1 MTDSDVTPQQTQFNV
16 LLIGDDC
23 VDVYQFGSVER
34 ISPEAPV
41 PIFKYGRK
49 EEVGGMAR
57 NVKRNLEELGCNVTY
72 VCGWTSVKTRLID
85 SRSKQHILRVDNDAI
100 SPPLKFEE
108 VAHGLVDADVV
119 VISDYNK
126 GFVSYELVEEIIDK
140 FDGAV
145 FIDTKKHDLAR
156 FQGAWVKVNQFEY
169 SQLKSQCTGL
179 IVTLGEEG
187 AIVPH
192 NNIKVPAPSVE
203 VSDVCGAG
211 DTFLSALAY
220 KWCETSDILQAIKFA
235 VRAGAITVQHLGNYA
250 PTLKEIENDKT

>member
-1 MTDSDVTPQQTQFNV
+1 MTDSAISQQQTQFNV

-23 VDVYQFGSVER
+23 LDVYQFGTVDR

-41 PIFKYGRK
+41 PVFKYGRK

-72 VCGWTSVKTRLID
+72 MCGRTSVKTRLID
-85 SRSKQHILRVDNDAI
+85 SRSKQHILRVDNDCI
-100 SPPLKFEE
+100 SQPLKFNE
-108 VAHGLVDADVV
+108 VLPNLSGADVV

-126 GFVSYELVEEIIDK
+126 GFVSYELVEEIIEK
-140 FDGAV
+140 FKGVV
-145 FIDTKKHDLAR
+145 FIDTKKHDLQR

-169 SQLKSQCTGL
+169 SQLKSECSGL
-179 IVTLGEEG
+179 IVTLGEKG
-187 AIVPH
+187 AE
-192 NNIKVPAPSVE
+192 APYCEFQVAAPKVE

-211 DTFLSALAY
+211 DTFLAAMAY
-220 KWCETSDILQAIKFA
+220 RWCETKDIKRSVEFA

-250 PTLKEIENDKT
+250 PTLKEIEV